1 MAAVCQD
8 VQKEAIRMTGAD
20 KIISCIEEDAQKQ
33 AHEIL
38 AEAEAKA
45 AALLEQAQEQA
56 TQRRV
61 QAKDS
66 AEKQAQAIIR
76 TAHSGAALTVRNALL
91 LRRRELID
99 AAMDEA
105 ADYIRQ
111 LPDDSYFAELA
122 RLAREYALPGE
133 GVVRLGAGDLARMPA
148 GFMQTIQPVQ
158 GTLRLAEEP
167 APFEGGLRL
176 EYGEIEIDLSLD
188 ALRTARREE
197 LEDLLSRELFAE
209 E

>member
-1 MAAVCQD
+1 
-8 VQKEAIRMTGAD
+8 MTGAD
-20 KIISCIEEDAQKQ
+20 KILSCIEEEAEKQ
-33 AHEIL
+33 AREIL
-38 AEAEAKA
+38 AEAGAKA
-45 AALLEQAQEQA
+45 AALLEQAEEQA
-56 TQRRV
+56 AQRRK
-61 QAKDS
+61 QAQDS

-111 LPDDSYFAELA
+111 LPDEAYFAELA
-122 RLAREYALPGE
+122 RLARESALPGE
-133 GVVRLGAGDLARMPA
+133 GVVRLSAEDLTRMPD
-148 GFMQTIQPVQ
+148 GFLQAVQPER

-167 APFEGGLRL
+167 AAFNGGLRL

-188 ALRTARREE
+188 ALRAARREG
-197 LEDLLSRELFAE
+197 LEDLLNRELFAE